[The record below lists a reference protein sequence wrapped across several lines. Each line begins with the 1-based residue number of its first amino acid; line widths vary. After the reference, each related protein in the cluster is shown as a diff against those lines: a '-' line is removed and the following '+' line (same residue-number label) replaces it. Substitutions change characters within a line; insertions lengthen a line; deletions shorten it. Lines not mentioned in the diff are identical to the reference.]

1 MSMPINGTRIIHPQ
15 FYSTISTV
23 SSFQTM
29 SSLPAP
35 YALNPKTPTEFDRFA
50 PVHFVKTDNDLA
62 SALSLSGQSALARS
76 AIAISIGGSTRSVGT
91 IVHPE
96 GGPISFR
103 GCIVSTQILTD
114 THVAIAGHIL
124 DQSERSTEDREISV
138 FIYILGRQIDYYVV
152 DHESKEIIWASGQ
165 VPESFRD
172 ATRAKHEHEYWIH
185 MENFPGP
192 RYSTPDDLSSLKH
205 VLSSNAIDALT
216 SEGSTS
222 PMSVQQIQ
230 THLKS
235 LESFSNS
242 RDVHQTYAVARL
254 WNLILQSRVINKYGT
269 PEARQDRFITITDN
283 PPAFAGT
290 YASASKLMFNRPHAH
305 LGRCSRAW
313 ADRIAYTEEWKKY
326 KATNEREWKQVIGLS
341 CVLVIVSLL
350 VIKQRNYFFKIPSHT
365 SLLTALA
372 SVASAYYL
380 LDESQ
385 NLGDHA
391 ADAVG
396 TISLIRVQLISKSA
410 KKFYMAYS
418 E

>member
-1 MSMPINGTRIIHPQ
+1 
-15 FYSTISTV
+15 
-23 SSFQTM
+23 M

-35 YALNPKTPTEFDRFA
+35 FTLNAKTPTEFDRFS
-50 PVHFVKTDNDLA
+50 PVHFIKIDSELA
-62 SALSLSGQSALARS
+62 SALSISAQSPLARS
-76 AIAISIGGSTRSVGT
+76 AIAVSINGSTRSVGT

-103 GCIVSTQILTD
+103 GCVVSTQNLTD

-124 DQSERSTEDREISV
+124 DRCERSTEALEISV

-152 DHESKEIIWASGQ
+152 DHESKEIIWVAGQ
-165 VPESFRD
+165 VPESFSD

-192 RYSTPDDLSSLKH
+192 RYSSPDDLSSLKH

-230 THLKS
+230 AHLKS

-269 PEARQDRFITITDN
+269 PEARQDRFISITDN

-290 YASASKLMFNRPHAH
+290 YALVSKLMFSRPHAH

-313 ADRIAYTEEWKKY
+313 ADRIAYTEEWRKY
-326 KATNEREWKQVIGLS
+326 KSTNEREWKQVIGLS
-341 CVLVIVSLL
+341 CVLVIISLL
-350 VIKQRNYFFKIPSHT
+350 AIKQRSCFFKIPLHT
-365 SLLTALA
+365 TLLTALA

-391 ADAVG
+391 ADASSYFQEREEVLYG
-396 TISLIRVQLISKSA
+396 VQRIAIINAIPQALMTWSFMFFVLSA
-410 KKFYMAYS
+410 LFL
-418 E
+418 

>member
-1 MSMPINGTRIIHPQ
+1 
-15 FYSTISTV
+15 
-23 SSFQTM
+23 M

-35 YALNPKTPTEFDRFA
+35 FTLAPKTPTEFDRFT
-50 PVHFVKTDNDLA
+50 PVNYVKIDNELA
-62 SALSLSGQSALARS
+62 SSLALGESARS
-76 AIAISIGGSTRSVGT
+76 AIAVSIYGSTQSVGT

-96 GGPISFR
+96 GGLVSYR
-103 GCIVSTQILTD
+103 GCVVSTQNLTD
-114 THVAIAGHIL
+114 SHVAIAGHIL
-124 DQSERSTEDREISV
+124 EQCERSAEDAEITV

-152 DHESKEIIWASGQ
+152 DHESKAIIWAAGQ
-165 VPESFRD
+165 VPESFKG

-192 RYSTPDDLSSLKH
+192 RFSTPEDLCLLKD

-235 LESFSNS
+235 LESFSS
-242 RDVHQTYAVARL
+242 GGGIHQTYAVARL

-269 PEARQDRFITITDN
+269 PEARLDRFISITDN

-290 YASASKLMFNRPHAH
+290 YASIERLMFKRPHSH

-313 ADRIAYTEEWKKY
+313 ADRIAYTEEWRKF
-326 KATNEREWKQVIGLS
+326 KATNEQEWKQVIGLS
-341 CVLVIVSLL
+341 CVLVIASLL
-350 VIKQRNYFFKIPSHT
+350 ANKQKSCLFSIPSHT
-365 SLLTALA
+365 ALLTALA

-385 NLGDHA
+385 SLGDHA
-391 ADAVG
+391 ADAVRIMGLDVLPG
-396 TISLIRVQLISKSA
+396 T
-410 KKFYMAYS
+410 
-418 E
+418 